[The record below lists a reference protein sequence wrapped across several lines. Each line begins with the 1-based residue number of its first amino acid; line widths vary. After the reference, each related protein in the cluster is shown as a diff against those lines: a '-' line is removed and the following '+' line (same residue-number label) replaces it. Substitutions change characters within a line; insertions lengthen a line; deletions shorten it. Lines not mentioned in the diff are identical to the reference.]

1 MFFQSL
7 IKRRKVTFSL
17 NHYKTE
23 HAEKQTK
30 MIKAIIETNDA
41 IESEARAQIQMSARG
56 PVILNFKF
64 VLQSWFLFP
73 GSVFIMSPQADSSP
87 ERRHSS
93 VTPCV
98 EAAWSQQRVLIESV

>member
-23 HAEKQTK
+23 HAEKQK
-30 MIKAIIETNDA
+30 NIKAMIETNDA

-56 PVILNFKF
+56 PVILNFSF
-64 VLQSWFLFP
+64 LLQSWFLFP
-73 GSVFIMSPQADSSP
+73 GSVPRQTAVQSIGTRQ
-87 ERRHSS
+87 
-93 VTPCV
+93 
-98 EAAWSQQRVLIESV
+98 